1 MRRRPTWTLTQKQRR
16 LWNVGAFLLIITVVI
31 TPGGS
36 MTALALVIAI
46 AIVEKLFIRPSD

>member
-46 AIVEKLFIRPSD
+46 AIVKNLFIRPSD

>member
-1 MRRRPTWTLTQKQRR
+1 MRRRQAWTLTKQQRR
-16 LWNVGAFLLIITVVI
+16 LWNVGAFLLIIAVVI

-46 AIVEKLFIRPSD
+46 AIVENLFIRPSD